1 MSVQEFFLSVLPGFE
16 DLAAREL
23 KDWFPDITSKPE
35 HGGVTVEAPLATGLA
50 MNLVL
55 KVPTRILLRLETFR
69 CRDFPKLYR
78 KVEEYPWH
86 EIIDPRTKFSV
97 EVASSRSRLKIKAR
111 IAEACERGWS
121 AYQTKRKARPD
132 PERPAMLFVRFNND
146 ECTLS
151 LDTSGDR
158 LHKRGQREHVGIA
171 PLRETIAA
179 ALLQLIEKSLP
190 VGEIRDVE
198 LVDPMMG
205 SGTFLIEAAL
215 RDQAIQARDFAFN
228 SFKHGELKTPV
239 LERKRVLFK
248 TLTGFDK
255 DAKTIQAA
263 EHNLLGLTPEAEIR
277 KTDIFQAAPLPQKAP
292 SHQRWLV
299 ANPPYGERLKIKKPL
314 PEYYAELFAA
324 CENVARPDRACF
336 ILPAKAVKG
345 RLTLPKAWKVLEKR
359 SFSNGGI
366 PVLAFVFGR
375 IDG

>member
-1 MSVQEFFLSVLPGFE
+1 MSQEFFLSVLPGFE

-23 KDWFPDITSKPE
+23 KDWFPELTAKQE

-55 KVPTRILLRLETFR
+55 KIPTRILLRLETFR
-69 CRDFPKLYR
+69 CKDFPKLYR
-78 KVEEYPWH
+78 KIEEYPWH
-86 EIIDPRTKFSV
+86 EVIDPRTRFAV
-97 EVASSRSRLKIKAR
+97 EVSSSRSRLKIKSR
-111 IAEACERGWS
+111 IAEACEKAWA
-121 AYQTKRKARPD
+121 AYQAKRKARPAAD
-132 PERPAMLFVRFNND
+132 RPATLFVRFNND

-158 LHKRGQREHVGIA
+158 LHKRGQREHIGTA

-179 ALLQLIEKSLP
+179 ALLQLTEKTLP
-190 VGEIRDVE
+190 IGETRDIE
-198 LVDPMMG
+198 LVDPMVG
-205 SGTFLIEAAL
+205 SGTFLIEAAT
-215 RDQAIQARDFAFN
+215 RDQAINARDFAFN
-228 SFKHGELKTPV
+228 TFKHGILAEPALQ
-239 LERKRVLFK
+239 RKRVAFK
-248 TLTGFDK
+248 TFTGFEC

-263 EHNLLGLTPEAEIR
+263 EHNLRGLPHDIR
-277 KTDIFQAAPLPQKAP
+277 KDDIFAAAPLPPKATN
-292 SHQRWLV
+292 HQRWLIV
-299 ANPPYGERLKIKKPL
+299 NPPYGERLKIKKPL

-324 CENVARPDRACF
+324 CEKVAEPDRACF

-345 RLTLPKAWKVLEKR
+345 RLPLPKAWKVLEKR